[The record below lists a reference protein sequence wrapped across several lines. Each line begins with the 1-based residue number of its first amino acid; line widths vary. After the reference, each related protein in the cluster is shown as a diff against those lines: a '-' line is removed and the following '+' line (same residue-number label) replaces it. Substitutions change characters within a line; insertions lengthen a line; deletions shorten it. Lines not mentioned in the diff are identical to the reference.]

1 MLDRISEMI
10 AMFLVGLGQFLSR
23 MTPEEESMI
32 TLLLAFMLIA
42 ATAARVL
49 YVLQPFR

>member
-1 MLDRISEMI
+1 
-10 AMFLVGLGQFLSR
+10 VGLGQFLSR
-23 MTPEEESMI
+23 LSPEEESMI